1 MHKSGSVK
9 TIAGPGRSSLCG
21 LSGSE
26 RHLAAFTLVELLV
39 VIAIIGLLAAMVVP
53 ALRRAKDKGEAA
65 RCLGNLRQLQA
76 SWHLYA
82 LDNQDVVS
90 PNDCLNFGAATLV
103 DGPSWC
109 QGDARVDTT
118 YANIEKGLLF
128 PYTRS
133 RSIYH
138 CPSDR
143 SVTEGAVPGLLR
155 NRSYNMSQS
164 VNGYPQYLDRYDYPT
179 EMLSYQRLSA
189 VRTPGLANLFV
200 FIDEH
205 PDTLYDACFSH
216 AVDIPIYMFPHWYDM
231 PADRHNQGAV
241 LSFAD
246 GHVERWRWRSPMTF
260 MHLFAQ
266 ASPHQVPDYYRIQA
280 AMKRTTD

>member
-1 MHKSGSVK
+1 M
-9 TIAGPGRSSLCG
+9 
-21 LSGSE
+21 
-26 RHLAAFTLVELLV
+26 AFTLVELLV
-39 VIAIIGLLAAMVVP
+39 VIAIIGLLAAMLVP
-53 ALRRAKDKGEAA
+53 ALRGAKDKGQTVQ
-65 RCLGNLRQLQA
+65 CQGNLRQLQV
-76 SWHLYA
+76 SWQFYA
-82 LDNQDVVS
+82 IDNRDLVS
-90 PNDCLNFGAATLV
+90 PNDCINFGAATLV
-103 DGPSWC
+103 EGPSWC
-109 QGDARVDTT
+109 QGNARVDTT
-118 YANIEKGLLF
+118 YANMEKGLLF

-143 SVTEGAVPGLLR
+143 SLTEGAVPGLLR

-164 VNGYPQYLDRYDYPT
+164 VNGYPQYLDRYDYPAET
-179 EMLSYQRLSA
+179 LSYQRLSA
-189 VRTPGLANLFV
+189 IQAPGLANLFV

-205 PDTLYDACFSH
+205 PDTLYDACFSYS
-216 AVDIPIYMFPHWYDM
+216 VDMSFFTVPRWYDM

-260 MHLFAQ
+260 LQLFAQ
-266 ASPHQVPDYYRIQA
+266 PSPDQLEDYYRIQA